1 MSLVD
6 RWEALSGAAKGLTV
20 AGGCVAA
27 VFGAI
32 TATSAAWPIVGQFAP
47 AHRGYV
53 IEQVG
58 GVQATTNEL
67 LIWKFEDAKNKITAD
82 QEGWKIQIT
91 KETDPQTKT
100 MIQRRIEQ
108 LDTDQRQV
116 DERIRKLK
124 GQ

>member
-1 MSLVD
+1 MITLCG
-6 RWEALSGAAKGLTV
+6 GAI
-20 AGGCVAA
+20 AA

-32 TATSAAWPIVGQFAP
+32 TAAHTAWPLVDPYIL

-53 IEQVG
+53 IEKIG

-67 LIWKFEDAKNKITAD
+67 LIWKSEDSLAKLRAD
-82 QEGWKIQIT
+82 SEGWKIQLQ
-91 KETDPQTKT
+91 KETDPQTKRL
-100 MIQRRIEQ
+100 IEQRIEQ
-108 LDTDQRQV
+108 LKRDQQQV